1 MRMLEYKLHAPM
13 NGHGMS
19 TPVWVDN
26 GGHWYNNADH
36 TMIGFAPDT
45 TEYYIPDSVDF
56 KTLAELKER
65 QLVDFLTEAE
75 LKTRVV
81 AMHQVSP
88 MRKMDPAGPG
98 GEEGDVMTDAEVETM
113 VGDWVAANT

>member
-56 KTLAELKER
+56 KT
-65 QLVDFLTEAE
+65 EAE

-113 VGDWVAANT
+113 VGDWVAAHI

>member
-56 KTLAELKER
+56 KT
-65 QLVDFLTEAE
+65 EAE

-81 AMHQVSP
+81 AMHQVAP
-88 MRKMDPAGPG
+88 MRKMSDSPG

>member
-26 GGHWYNNADH
+26 GGHWYNTADH

-56 KTLAELKER
+56 KT
-65 QLVDFLTEAE
+65 EAE

-88 MRKMDPAGPG
+88 MRKMDDGPG
-98 GEEGDVMTDAEVETM
+98 AEGDVMTDAEVETM
-113 VGDWVAANT
+113 VGEWVVSNT

>member
-36 TMIGFAPDT
+36 TMIGFVPDT

-56 KTLAELKER
+56 K
-65 QLVDFLTEAE
+65 TEAE

-88 MRKMDPAGPG
+88 MHKMDPAGPG

>member
-56 KTLAELKER
+56 KTLAELKAR
-65 QLVDFLTEAE
+65 QVAAHAVTPYKKLDASGMPTE
-75 LKTRVV
+75 
-81 AMHQVSP
+81 
-88 MRKMDPAGPG
+88 D
-98 GEEGDVMTDAEVETM
+98 DMTNAEVETM
-113 VGDWVAANT
+113 VADWHAAY